1 MPGPLHD
8 IRVLDVTAMITGPFA
23 TMMLADQGAD
33 VVKIEPPGFGDFVR
47 YIGSNRGGVSSMFAS
62 CNRGKR
68 SLVVDLGKDEGRD
81 LAREL
86 AASADVFIQNF
97 RPGVIDRLGLG
108 EPDLRREHPELIY
121 VSLCAFGEEGPF
133 ADKPAYDH
141 ILQGMTGAA
150 YVQSEDEP
158 EYMRQA
164 WVDKTTALTAAQ
176 AITAALFARERG
188 ASGQHLKLSM
198 LDAGLAFLWP
208 DGHPNTMLLEEEGTQ
223 RLPGIASTYQPVKTK
238 DGFATVA
245 AVTGEQ
251 TEMLL
256 IAADRAELLADPRFA
271 TPEARL
277 ANIVEFR
284 DALGEVGTEFTTA
297 DLMERLQDADVPVGP
312 ILRPEEI
319 PAFEQIV
326 ANGTL
331 VESEHPQLGRI
342 REPRPAARFEA
353 TPSEV
358 RRPSPALGEHTD
370 EILRELGRTD
380 TEIAKLRADGT
391 VGAPAS

>member
-1 MPGPLHD
+1 MPGPLHG
-8 IRVLDVTAMITGPFA
+8 IRVVDVTAMITGPFA

-47 YIGSNRGGVSSMFAS
+47 YIGSNRGGVSTMFAS

-68 SLVVDLGKDEGRD
+68 SIVLDLGKDDGRD

-86 AASADVFIQNF
+86 VAGADVFIQNF

-108 EPDLRREHPELIY
+108 EPELRRDHPELVY
-121 VSLCAFGEEGPF
+121 ASLCAFGEEGPD

-150 YVQSEDEP
+150 YVQSEETP

-164 WVDKTTALTAAQ
+164 WVDKSTALTAAQ

-188 ASGQHLKLSM
+188 GSGQHLKLSM
-198 LDAGLAFLWP
+198 LEAGLAFLWP

-223 RLPGIASTYQPVKTK
+223 RLPGIASTYVPVETK

-256 IAADRAELLADPRFA
+256 VATGRAELLVDERFA

-277 ANIVEFR
+277 ANIVAFR
-284 DALGEVGTEFTTA
+284 EALGEVGT
-297 DLMERLQDADVPVGP
+297 DLTSAELTERLQAVDVPVGP
-312 ILRPEEI
+312 ILRPEEV
-319 PAFEQIV
+319 PTFEQVV
-326 ANGTL
+326 ANGSL

-342 REPRPAARFEA
+342 REPRPAARFEDTPAA
-353 TPSEV
+353 TP
-358 RRPSPALGEHTD
+358 RPSPALGEHTE
-370 EILRELGRTD
+370 EILRELGRTN
-380 TEIAKLRADGT
+380 TQIARLQADGS
-391 VGAPAS
+391 VGPPAS

>member
-1 MPGPLHD
+1 MSGPLEG
-8 IRVLDVTAMITGPFA
+8 IRVVDVTAMITGPFA

-47 YIGSNRGGVSSMFAS
+47 YIGSNRGGVSTMFAS

-68 SLVVDLGKDEGRD
+68 SVVLDLGKDEGRE

-86 AASADVFIQNF
+86 AANADVFIQNF

-108 EPDLRREHPELIY
+108 EAELRREHPELIY
-121 VSLCAFGEEGPF
+121 VSLCAFGETGPF

-150 YVQSEDEP
+150 YVQGEDSP

-164 WVDKTTALTAAQ
+164 WVDKSTALTAAQ

-188 ASGQHLKLSM
+188 GSGQHVKLSM

-208 DGHPNTMLLEEEGTQ
+208 DGHPNTMLLEEDAT
-223 RLPGIASTYQPVKTK
+223 RLPGIASTYVPVVTK

-251 TEMLL
+251 TERLL
-256 IAADRAELLADPRFA
+256 IATDRADLLVDPRFA

-277 ANIVEFR
+277 ANLDAFR
-284 DALGEVGTEFTTA
+284 AEIADGGGNLTTA
-297 DLMERLQDADVPVGP
+297 ELTERLQTADVPVGP
-312 ILRPEEI
+312 ILRTEEI

-326 ANGTL
+326 ANGSL

-342 REPRPAARFEA
+342 REPRPAVRFET
-353 TPSEV
+353 TPSEI

-370 EILRELGRTD
+370 EVLRELGRTD
-380 TEIAKLRADGT
+380 EEIAKLRADGAA
-391 VGAPAS
+391 GPPPG